1 MGKRYKRRGQSDYCC
16 DAHEIEFADIDHAAP
31 CVWEKSHSRF
41 KERMKTVAQ
50 TDGKE
55 EDDSYAWKRKLERY
69 YRLKAILEEE
79 NLIRE

>member
-1 MGKRYKRRGQSDYCC
+1 M
-16 DAHEIEFADIDHAAP
+16 
-31 CVWEKSHSRF
+31 WEESHSRF